1 MALIA
6 KESGGKEFE
15 PVPVGTHRAICYKLV
30 DAGTREEK
38 FKEEEPKKRHTVFI
52 FWELPDLRT
61 SKDQPFSIFREYT
74 MSLNENSALHK
85 DLKSWRGK
93 SFSEEE
99 MKAFDLTNILGVSCD
114 LEVEHTIGG
123 RAKVTSVFK
132 PDGGAKKS
140 PTANDP
146 VVFDLEDYCK
156 EFSDESND
164 ASKEM
169 CDVFA
174 DLPNFLCDKID
185 QSYEIAAAHAK
196 SRKAEAPKGLAAM
209 AKMQQEAQPA
219 KDQPAAEFHDDEIP
233 F

>member
-1 MALIA
+1 MKGVLRFLVGRETFIA
-6 KESGGKEFE
+6 IDFS
-15 PVPVGTHRAICYKLV
+15 AC
-30 DAGTREEK
+30 
-38 FKEEEPKKRHTVFI
+38 
-52 FWELPDLRT
+52 
-61 SKDQPFSIFREYT
+61 FSILVVYDSANLYKAQVQTLLITKGKNHGFNSKRKFREYT

-93 SFSEEE
+93 SFTEQEL
-99 MKAFDLTNILGVSCD
+99 KAFDLTKILGVSCD
-114 LEVEHTIGG
+114 LEVEHTSGG

-132 PDGGAKKS
+132 PDGGAQKS

-174 DLPNFLCDKID
+174 GLPNFLCDKID

-209 AKMQQEAQPA
+209 AKMQQEAQEAQPA